1 MIHWI
6 CNICHCIEQ
15 VNRIQADIFRNLRAF
30 QSLYNQHNIWNMNR
44 ILREREKFVNFLTQ
58 NLKNLK
64 KVEKTQQVV
73 KKNWKEILKENLYKN
88 TT

>member
-1 MIHWI
+1 
-6 CNICHCIEQ
+6 
-15 VNRIQADIFRNLRAF
+15 
-30 QSLYNQHNIWNMNR
+30 MNR